1 MELIMQIM
9 GILCLILLFALIGGQ
24 IANRFGLPAVIG
36 ELLAGIVIGPA
47 MLNWVQPSGLIK
59 SFSDIGVVL
68 LMFLAGLE
76 SDLAILKKLW
86 KPSFLVATFGMIVPI
101 VIAYLT
107 GIAFK
112 FSRTE
117 SLFLG
122 ITFAATSVSISVAV
136 LQEMKKLETKEG
148 MTILGAAVVDDLL
161 SVILLSVVSSVT
173 GTHTDSANAN
183 LGLGLTLL
191 LQLVYL
197 VVLLAASIWLFPRI
211 LKLSERFLLPAAKP
225 LVTIIIV
232 LLAAFGAEKVGL
244 SNVIGAF
251 FVGLAFSRLPDKQKL
266 QKSFT
271 DIGYSLFIP
280 IFFASI
286 GLEMSI
292 TGIFKDGL
300 LFIVLF
306 VGSVISKLVGA
317 SVGAKMAGFSSSSAY
332 QVGTG
337 MISRGE
343 MALVVAQIGLSNHL
357 LVPAAYSTVVGVIV
371 LTTLIA
377 PIMLK
382 GALMKKR

>member
-1 MELIMQIM
+1 MQIM

-24 IANRFGLPAVIG
+24 IANRCGLPAVIG

-86 KPSFLVATFGMIVPI
+86 KPSFLVATFGMVVPI

-112 FSRTE
+112 FSQTE

-148 MTILGAAVVDDLL
+148 VTILGAAVVDDLL

-197 VVLLAASIWLFPRI
+197 VVLLVASIWLFPRI

-280 IFFASI
+280 IFFTSI

-300 LFIVLF
+300 LFIALF

-357 LVPAAYSTVVGVIV
+357 LAPAVYSTVVGVIV

>member
-1 MELIMQIM
+1 MQIM

-24 IANRFGLPAVIG
+24 IANRCGLPAVIG

-112 FSRTE
+112 FSQTE

-197 VVLLAASIWLFPRI
+197 VVLLVASIWLFPRI

-357 LVPAAYSTVVGVIV
+357 LAPAAYSTVVGVIV

>member
-1 MELIMQIM
+1 MQIM

-24 IANRFGLPAVIG
+24 IANRCGLPAVIG
-36 ELLAGIVIGPA
+36 ELQAGIVIGPA

-86 KPSFLVATFGMIVPI
+86 KPSFLVATFGMVVPI

-112 FSRTE
+112 FSQTE

-197 VVLLAASIWLFPRI
+197 VVLLVASIWLFPRI

-280 IFFASI
+280 IFFTSI

-300 LFIVLF
+300 LFIALF

-357 LVPAAYSTVVGVIV
+357 LAPAAYSTVVGVIV